1 MNTKVQTAIKGSA
14 IALAL
19 VLASG
24 CASQERLQTLETKVS
39 AMEQDVAMA
48 KSDASNA
55 ASALQ
60 AAQAAEAAANEALSA
75 ARASQSCCDAT
86 NEKIDRMFQRSQSK

>member
-14 IALAL
+14 VALAL
-19 VLASG
+19 ILASG
-24 CASQERLQTLETKVS
+24 CASQERIQNLETKVGL
-39 AMEQDVAMA
+39 MEQDIAMA
-48 KSDASNA
+48 KSDAANA

-60 AAQAAEAAANEALSA
+60 AAQAAEASANEALSA